1 MSGFQPSSI
10 VSTIYKSRKNL
21 LAQLQKQ
28 GYDISNYDE
37 FNSHEVHIMVQN
49 KQLDLLLEKDDK
61 KIYIKYF
68 ITKSLRN
75 PNVLEMIDELFNLE
89 QVLSKNDRLLI
100 ISKDDP
106 NDTLT
111 NLMKHLYSED
121 NIYVTIN
128 SLKSLMYNV
137 LDHEIVPT
145 HIILSNKQK
154 EEFRQRYNILLDTQI
169 PQISRFDPVA
179 LAIGIRPGQVCSI
192 IRKSSTSISGIYY
205 RLCINN

>member
-37 FNSHEVHIMVQN
+37 FSSHEVHIMVEN
-49 KQLDLLLEKDDK
+49 KQLDLLLEKEDQ

-100 ISKDDP
+100 ISKDEP

-154 EEFRQRYNILLDTQI
+154 NSNI
-169 PQISRFDPVA
+169 
-179 LAIGIRPGQVCSI
+179 
-192 IRKSSTSISGIYY
+192 Y
-205 RLCINN
+205 